1 MIYVSRF
8 MQPNTEETLT
18 VQVVQSNTEIA
29 EHSRS
34 GFRNRFRHFTW
45 PYFEPRKENR
55 QFEGHEL

>member
-34 GFRNRFRHFTW
+34 GFRNRFRHFT
-45 PYFEPRKENR
+45 
-55 QFEGHEL
+55 